1 MNLLF
6 QGLTAM
12 LTLHNIL
19 LIFFGTAL
27 GIVFGAIPGLT
38 ATMAVVL
45 CLPLTFGMEPLSAMA
60 LLVGLYIGG
69 ISGGLISAILLNV
82 PGTPSSI
89 ATTFDGSPMAKHG
102 EAGKA
107 LGIGIVASFIGGLF
121 SILVLILI
129 SPLLASVALKFS
141 PFEYFAL
148 AVFAISMVAGMSEK
162 NLEKGILSSVLGMMF
177 AVVGTAPIDGTA
189 RFTFGHYDL
198 QAGFQLVPLL
208 IGMYALTEVIEAA
221 GVRDTIQKDQI
232 HDYSIKGFGFR
243 WSEFLGQKWNLLRS
257 SIIGTLIGIMP
268 GVGPSLSN
276 IVSYLTAKNNSQYP
290 EKFGTGIMDGII
302 ASETANNAS
311 IGGAMVPLITLG
323 IPGDATTALLLGA
336 LTLHGLRPGPLLMKT
351 NPQIVYG
358 IFGALLISNVCMLV
372 IEYFGMRIFSRLL
385 IIQKQY
391 LLPVVVTLCVIGCIG
406 INNRVFD
413 AITIFLFAIVG
424 YLFKK
429 FDFPITPM
437 VLGFILGPMAEENL
451 RRALMFSKGS
461 FLPFFT
467 RPISL
472 GFLLASAAVVL
483 LVLCKKRKRE
493 NTT

>member
-1 MNLLF
+1 MDLLF
-6 QGLTAM
+6 QGLATM

-189 RFTFGHYDL
+189 RFTFGH
-198 QAGFQLVPLL
+198 
-208 IGMYALTEVIEAA
+208 
-221 GVRDTIQKDQI
+221 
-232 HDYSIKGFGFR
+232 
-243 WSEFLGQKWNLLRS
+243 
-257 SIIGTLIGIMP
+257 
-268 GVGPSLSN
+268 
-276 IVSYLTAKNNSQYP
+276 
-290 EKFGTGIMDGII
+290 
-302 ASETANNAS
+302 
-311 IGGAMVPLITLG
+311 
-323 IPGDATTALLLGA
+323 
-336 LTLHGLRPGPLLMKT
+336 
-351 NPQIVYG
+351 
-358 IFGALLISNVCMLV
+358 
-372 IEYFGMRIFSRLL
+372 
-385 IIQKQY
+385 
-391 LLPVVVTLCVIGCIG
+391 
-406 INNRVFD
+406 
-413 AITIFLFAIVG
+413 
-424 YLFKK
+424 
-429 FDFPITPM
+429 
-437 VLGFILGPMAEENL
+437 
-451 RRALMFSKGS
+451 
-461 FLPFFT
+461 
-467 RPISL
+467 
-472 GFLLASAAVVL
+472 
-483 LVLCKKRKRE
+483 
-493 NTT
+493 